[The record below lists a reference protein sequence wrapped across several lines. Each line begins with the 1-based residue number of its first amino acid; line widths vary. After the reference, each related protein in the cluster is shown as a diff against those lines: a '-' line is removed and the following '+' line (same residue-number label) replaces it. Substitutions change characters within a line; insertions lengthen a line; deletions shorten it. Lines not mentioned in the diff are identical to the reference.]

1 MNDGIKYDANRVVE
15 GIKVV
20 SDDISNLEKAK
31 DLLLKGF
38 ETIKKAKGY
47 SEVESKLMIKD
58 ETVIKMID
66 NCSLEFNN
74 LANNT
79 SSLVNSIER
88 FDNVEKTSSNNLNNS
103 NDSKPITKDQVKEA
117 IKNNFSRN
125 QDLVN
130 MFNNELYA
138 KVSEELNNL
147 SIDDQGN
154 A

>member
-1 MNDGIKYDANRVVE
+1 MNDGIKYDVNKVTE
-15 GIKVV
+15 GLKAV
-20 SDDISNLEKAK
+20 SDDISSLEKAK
-31 DLLLKGF
+31 NLLIKGF

-47 SEVESKLMIKD
+47 SEVANKLMIKD
-58 ETVIKMID
+58 ETVTKMLD

-79 SSLVNSIER
+79 NSLVNSIER
-88 FDNVEKTSSNNLNNS
+88 FDQVEKSSNNTNNS

-117 IKNNFSRN
+117 IKNNLSRN

-138 KVSEELNNL
+138 KVNEELNNL
-147 SIDDQGN
+147 TLDDKGN

>member
-47 SEVESKLMIKD
+47 SEISNKLMIKD
-58 ETVIKMID
+58 ETVIKMLD

-74 LANNT
+74 LTNNT

-88 FDNVEKTSSNNLNNS
+88 FDNVEKANSNSFNNS

-117 IKNNFSRN
+117 IKNNFSHN

-138 KVSEELNNL
+138 KVSEELNSLN
-147 SIDDQGN
+147 IDDQGN
-154 A
+154 V